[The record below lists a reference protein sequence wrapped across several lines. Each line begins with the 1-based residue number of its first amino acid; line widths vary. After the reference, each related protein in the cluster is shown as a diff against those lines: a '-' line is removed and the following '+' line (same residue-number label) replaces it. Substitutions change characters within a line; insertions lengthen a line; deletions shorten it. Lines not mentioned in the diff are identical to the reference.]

1 MVQSY
6 RAELCISATDVIQ
19 TSVAEASR
27 RHGGTSMVQSYRA
40 ELCISATD
48 SEYCGLLHLYALANV
63 LNRAIVSIYPS
74 VDNVGVDRIITF
86 S

>member
-1 MVQSY
+1 MSPEHAANKTNLLEY
-6 RAELCISATDVIQ
+6 VIQ

-48 SEYCGLLHLYALANV
+48 GEYCGLLHLYALANV
-63 LNRAIVSIYPS
+63 LNRAIVSIYQS